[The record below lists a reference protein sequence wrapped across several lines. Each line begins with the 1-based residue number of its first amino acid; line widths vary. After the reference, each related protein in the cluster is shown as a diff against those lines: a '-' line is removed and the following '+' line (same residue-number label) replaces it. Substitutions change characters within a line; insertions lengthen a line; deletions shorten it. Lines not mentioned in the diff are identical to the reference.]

1 MAVLMPLA
9 RLCNV
14 QLIDSPQLR
23 CWKSCTH
30 CDRKQVR
37 GGCPSGDLWWWSS
50 KENMHNELYLL
61 YEKSV
66 LAYLLALLTLS
77 SKDEFGNLPVAAL
90 MQRNC
95 FKTQS
100 TLFSSIPVIENRES
114 ALTYRQS
121 QTGFQIFVCLFQ
133 FLLCIGIV
141 IRSPEITFALQF
153 FLLLLHT
160 YWSWNRVQPD
170 AEFRPQRFLFLPSC
184 VMLKL
189 WLICVII
196 YLF

>member
-23 CWKSCTH
+23 RWKSCTH

-141 IRSPEITFALQF
+141 IRTLKSH
-153 FLLLLHT
+153 LHYNSFCCCFILT
-160 YWSWNRVQPD
+160 DPGTGYNQMLNLGLKD
-170 AEFRPQRFLFLPSC
+170 SC
-184 VMLKL
+184 SFPAVLCL
-189 WLICVII
+189 NCG
-196 YLF
+196 